1 MVGRIIGHYRIV
13 EKLGGGGMGVVYKAE
28 DTKLKRLVALKF
40 LPQELSKDRQALERF
55 QREAQ
60 AASALNHP
68 NICTIHDIDEY
79 EGQPFIAMELLEGE
93 TLKRRLAVA
102 PASGRHAAGTAALRS
117 DELLDLAIQIADAL
131 DAAHAKGIIHRDI
144 KPANIFVTQRGQAKI
159 LDFGLAKLV
168 PHVGAGLRP
177 APTEATAAPTASV
190 EPEHLTSPG
199 VALGTVAYMSPEQA
213 RGEELDAR
221 TDLFSFGA
229 VLYEMATGKQAFGG
243 ASTAV
248 IFTAI
253 LTQAPTSPLTLNPDA
268 PPKLEEIIN
277 KALEK
282 DREMRYQSAAD
293 LRSELKRLKRDTE
306 SGRAAVVGAGF
317 ARPREGRALPYMR
330 WAALGVA
337 ILALVAVAVVL
348 GLNLGGLRDRL
359 LPKAAAPRIESLAVL
374 PLANLSGDPEQ
385 EYFADGM
392 TEELI
397 TNLAKISALKVISRT
412 SMMQYKGTKKPLPQ
426 IAKELNVDALI
437 EGSVLRE
444 GGQVRITAQL
454 IQASTD
460 QHLWAESYQRDLR
473 GVLALQGEIA
483 GVIAEKVR
491 AVVTPTERARL
502 GSARPVNPETHEAYL
517 KAMFY
522 LYKKTPEG
530 FAKGLALLQQA
541 IEKDPTDPL
550 PYAGLALA
558 YPIIYHGPGGTI
570 PPREG
575 FPRARAA
582 ALKAL
587 ELDESSAQAHL
598 ALAAIKFY
606 FDWDWTGAE
615 KEFRRALELNP
626 NLPEAHA
633 HYGWYL
639 HVFGRFEEGLAEGK
653 RAVEL
658 DPLTSVYTAWVG
670 WMYLNAHQDDKAI
683 AEARKA
689 LELDPNSP
697 DALFVLGIAY
707 AQKGMFE
714 QGIAASQKLVA
725 VNPDWKFGLAYVY
738 ALTGRK
744 GDALKTM
751 AEMERE
757 DYPKF
762 ALWIAD
768 IQSTTIPT
776 MRNKE
781 ETFRALQ
788 AAYEYHHIFLPWTLR
803 DATSLWRSDPRF
815 QELRRRMNFPP

>member
-1 MVGRIIGHYRIV
+1 MLGQQLGHYRIL
-13 EKLGGGGMGVVYKAE
+13 EKIGAGGMGEVYRAHDE
-28 DTKLKRLVALKF
+28 QLDRDVALKV
-40 LPQELSKDRQALERF
+40 LPAHTLTDEIARARLL
-55 QREAQ
+55 REAR
-60 AASALNHP
+60 AAAALNHP
-68 NICTIHDIDEY
+68 HICTIHEVG
-79 EGQPFIAMELLEGE
+79 EAGGQAYIAMELVEGKPLSALVPGQGLPVE
-93 TLKRRLAVA
+93 TV
-102 PASGRHAAGTAALRS
+102 LRFGS
-117 DELLDLAIQIADAL
+117 QIADAL
-131 DAAHAKGIIHRDI
+131 AHAHERRIVHRDL
-144 KPANIFVTQRGQAKI
+144 KSANVVITPEGRAKV
-159 LDFGLAKLV
+159 LDFGLAK
-168 PHVGAGLRP
+168 RI
-177 APTEATAAPTASV
+177 S
-190 EPEHLTSPG
+190 
-199 VALGTVAYMSPEQA
+199 
-213 RGEELDAR
+213 GEELAEVTTRSQASLTQAGALIGTVPYMAPEQLCGQPADAR
-221 TDLFSFGA
+221 SDVWALG
-229 VLYEMATGKQAFGG
+229 VMLYEMVAG
-243 ASTAV
+243 ARPFQGQTSFELSSAILNQVPPPLSPAVPTQLGAV
-248 IFTAI
+248 IERCLAKEPG
-253 LTQAPTSPLTLNPDA
+253 QRYQQGSEVRA
-268 PPKLEEIIN
+268 
-277 KALEK
+277 ALEAV
-282 DREMRYQSAAD
+282 QS
-293 LRSELKRLKRDTE
+293 
-306 SGRAAVVGAGF
+306 GA
-317 ARPREGRALPYMR
+317 ALPAWPAWKYALSRRR
-330 WAALGVA
+330 W
-337 ILALVAVAVVL
+337 LALVAALATVFAVL
-348 GLNLGGLRDRL
+348 AALNFERLRTRLTGG
-359 LPKAAAPRIESLAVL
+359 APRIQSLAVL
-374 PLANLSGDPEQ
+374 PLENLSGDKEQ
-385 EYFADGM
+385 DYFADGM

-815 QELRRRMNFPP
+815 QELRRRMNFPQ

>member
-1 MVGRIIGHYRIV
+1 MLGQQLGHYRIL
-13 EKLGGGGMGVVYKAE
+13 EKIGAGGMGEVYRAHDE
-28 DTKLKRLVALKF
+28 QLDRDVALKV
-40 LPQELSKDRQALERF
+40 LPAHTLTDETARARLL
-55 QREAQ
+55 REAR
-60 AASALNHP
+60 AAAALNHP
-68 NICTIHDIDEY
+68 HICTIHEVG
-79 EGQPFIAMELLEGE
+79 EAGGQAYIAMELVEGKPLSALVPGQGLPVE
-93 TLKRRLAVA
+93 TV
-102 PASGRHAAGTAALRS
+102 LRFGS
-117 DELLDLAIQIADAL
+117 QIADAL
-131 DAAHAKGIIHRDI
+131 AHAHERRIVHRDL
-144 KPANIFVTQRGQAKI
+144 KSANVVITPEGRAKV
-159 LDFGLAKLV
+159 LDFGLAK
-168 PHVGAGLRP
+168 RI
-177 APTEATAAPTASV
+177 S
-190 EPEHLTSPG
+190 
-199 VALGTVAYMSPEQA
+199 
-213 RGEELDAR
+213 GEELAEVTTRSQASLTQAGALIGTVPYMAPEQLRGQPADAR
-221 TDLFSFGA
+221 SDVWALG
-229 VLYEMATGKQAFGG
+229 VMLYEMATGRRPFQGQTSFELSSAILNQVPPPLSPAVPTQLG
-243 ASTAV
+243 AV
-248 IFTAI
+248 IERCLAKEPG
-253 LTQAPTSPLTLNPDA
+253 QRYQQGSEVRA
-268 PPKLEEIIN
+268 
-277 KALEK
+277 ALEAV
-282 DREMRYQSAAD
+282 QS
-293 LRSELKRLKRDTE
+293 
-306 SGRAAVVGAGF
+306 GA
-317 ARPREGRALPYMR
+317 ALPAWPAWKYALSRRR
-330 WAALGVA
+330 W
-337 ILALVAVAVVL
+337 LALVAALATVFAVL
-348 GLNLGGLRDRL
+348 AALNFERLRTRLTGG
-359 LPKAAAPRIESLAVL
+359 APRIQSLAVL
-374 PLANLSGDPEQ
+374 PLENLSGDKEQ
-385 EYFADGM
+385 DYFADGM

-714 QGIAASQKLVA
+714 QGIAASQK
-725 VNPDWKFGLAYVY
+725 
-738 ALTGRK
+738 
-744 GDALKTM
+744 
-751 AEMERE
+751 
-757 DYPKF
+757 
-762 ALWIAD
+762 
-768 IQSTTIPT
+768 
-776 MRNKE
+776 
-781 ETFRALQ
+781 
-788 AAYEYHHIFLPWTLR
+788 
-803 DATSLWRSDPRF
+803 
-815 QELRRRMNFPP
+815 